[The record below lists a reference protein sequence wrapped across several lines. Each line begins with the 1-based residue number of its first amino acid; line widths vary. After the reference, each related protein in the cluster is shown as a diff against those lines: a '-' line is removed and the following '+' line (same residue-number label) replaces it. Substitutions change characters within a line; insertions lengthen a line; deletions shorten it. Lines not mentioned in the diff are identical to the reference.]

1 MIVLGSDGFIFEFIR
16 EWLLIELVNK
26 LFVGDILK
34 IIIRSGYLIMIR
46 SGYLIISRSGYLSI
60 CIIKIRYMICW
71 NI

>member
-1 MIVLGSDGFIFEFIR
+1 MIVLGSDGFIFEFIC

-26 LFVGDILK
+26 LFVGDILA
-34 IIIRSGYLIMIR
+34 IIISRNGYLIMIR
-46 SGYLIISRSGYLSI
+46 SGYLSM